1 MKPNT
6 SCPQCDSSDLYRDGI
21 GYTTQGKV
29 QRWLCRSCGYRFR
42 DGHNNSRTEHTTEST
57 GRLCVIQEAK
67 KLATTARETEQ
78 TLVGDERTAKGIL
91 LQYELYLA
99 KEGYGENHG
108 YPSCIRM
115 LLNSGCDVW
124 NPENVKEIIGKKDW
138 KNGTKLQACYAYNA
152 LTKMLKISWNMP
164 TYRQEEI
171 LPFIPTAK
179 EIESLITGARSHRLT
194 AYLQTLKETMA
205 DPGEAVRLRWI
216 DINENSIS
224 INKPVKNHSPRQV
237 PVSSQLIAMLK
248 MLPKDSDRIFNAS
261 YRQMRESFEKV
272 RRKQA
277 VNLQNPRLKSITLTT
292 FRHYGATMLYSEI
305 RDILTIK
312 KLLGHKNINSTMK
325 YVQLIPF
332 KDHEFETATATDIE
346 EAKKLVSAGFEYVT
360 DIQGIKL
367 FRKPKRFIA

>member
-1 MKPNT
+1 M
-6 SCPQCDSSDLYRDGI
+6 YRDGI
-21 GYTTQGKV
+21 GYRADGKV
-29 QRWLCRSCGYRFR
+29 QRWLCRACGYRFR
-42 DGHNNSRTEHTTEST
+42 ERHNDSKPDGTTEPS
-57 GRLCVIQEAK
+57 GRLCVIQETK
-67 KLATTARETEQ
+67 KLATTIREAEKS
-78 TLVGDERTAKGIL
+78 LVGDSFDEKTAKGLL
-91 LQYELYLA
+91 LQYRLYLA
-99 KEGYGENHG
+99 KEGYGDNHG

-124 NPENVKEIIGKKDW
+124 NPENVKEVIGKKAW
-138 KNGTKLQACYAYNA
+138 KNGTKQQACYAYDV
-152 LTKMLKISWNMP
+152 LTKMLKIPWNMP

-194 AYLQTLKETMA
+194 AYLQCLKETMG
-205 DPGEAVRLRWI
+205 DPGEVVRLRWI
-216 DINENSIS
+216 DLNESSMS

-248 MLPKDSDRIFNAS
+248 MLPKTSETIFNAT

-292 FRHYGATMLYSEI
+292 FRHFGATMLYAQTQN
-305 RDILTIK
+305 ILLVK

-332 KDHEFETATATDIE
+332 SDNEFDIATATTDE
-346 EAKKLVSAGFEYVT
+346 EIKTLGKSGFQKYDE
-360 DIQGIKL
+360 QNGIHYY
-367 FRKPKRFIA
+367 RKPKRFMA